1 MMKSAFSVVGGAG
14 FRAQYFLR
22 VAAALPD
29 EFTVSGAVVRDE
41 RRRAELGGKW
51 AGELALRTYATVD
64 ELLRSENPDFVILS
78 VPREE
83 TPGYLVRFAELG
95 IPVLTETP
103 PALDLQELLRLHER
117 LAPFHYRIQVA
128 EQYQFHP
135 HQAARLSLLHSGRI
149 GTVSEAT
156 VSFSHLYH
164 AASLMRLFL
173 GIGFENAEIS
183 GMRFEAQLV
192 AGPDRSGP
200 PSSERVIAAPRDL
213 AWLNFG
219 GKLGIYDFQQNQHR
233 SWIRSCHVLIRGER
247 GEVHDDNVLSL
258 ADFATPL
265 RTELRRVNRGE
276 QENPEGYFLQGILC
290 GENWLYRNPFAPAR
304 LYDDEVAIAT
314 VMRKMAEYV
323 RGGSQFYGLAEA
335 SQDTYIGL
343 MIESAI
349 RGGEPLSM
357 TTQPW
362 ATYR

>member
-1 MMKSAFSVVGGAG
+1 MKSAFSVVGGAG

-22 VAAALPD
+22 IAAALPD
-29 EFTVSGAVVRDE
+29 EFAVAGTVVRDAK
-41 RRRAELGGKW
+41 RRDELGKRW
-51 AGELALRTYATVD
+51 AKELGLLTYATVD
-64 ELLRSENPDFVILS
+64 DLLRHETPDFIILS

-83 TPGYLVRFAELG
+83 TPGYLIRFAQLG
-95 IPVLTETP
+95 IPVLAETP
-103 PALDLQELLRLHER
+103 PASDLQDLLLLHER
-117 LAPFHYRIQVA
+117 LVPFHYRIQVA

-135 HQAARLSLLHSGRI
+135 HQAARLSLLQGGRI
-149 GTVSEAT
+149 GKVTEAT

-164 AASLMRLFL
+164 AASLLRLFL

-183 GMRFEAQLV
+183 GMRFEAHLV
-192 AGPDRSGP
+192 AGPDRGGP
-200 PSSERVIAAPRDL
+200 PSTERVITAPRDL

-219 GKLGIYDFQQNQHR
+219 DKLGIYDFQQNQHR

-247 GEVHDDNVLSL
+247 GEVFDDRVLSL

-265 RTELRRVNRGE
+265 TADLRRVNRGE
-276 QENPEGYFLQGILC
+276 QENPEGYFLRGILC
-290 GENWLYRNPFAPAR
+290 GEKWVYRNPFAPAR

-314 VMRKMAEYV
+314 SLRKMAEYV
-323 RGGSQFYGLAEA
+323 RSGSQFYGLAEA

-349 RGGEPLSM
+349 RTGTLVSM

-362 ATYR
+362 AASR